1 MSQNNLDKLEKIER
15 KMEEAGD
22 KIIWDALKYTGAH
35 KGAELSPE
43 ELAQVKNEIIQ
54 KLAAAYRY
62 KKFIFQSIH
71 AHYGTKN
78 L

>member
-1 MSQNNLDKLEKIER
+1 
-15 KMEEAGD
+15 MEEAGD

-35 KGAELSPE
+35 KDAELSPE

-62 KKFIFQSIH
+62 TKLFKKYSCAF
-71 AHYGTKN
+71 GTN
-78 L
+78 NN